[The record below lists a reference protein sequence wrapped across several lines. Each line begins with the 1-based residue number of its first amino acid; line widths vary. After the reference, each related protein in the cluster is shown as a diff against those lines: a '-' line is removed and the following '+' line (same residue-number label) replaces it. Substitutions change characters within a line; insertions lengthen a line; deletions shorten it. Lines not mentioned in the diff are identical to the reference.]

1 MTRSDRREKILQLI
15 AQKDIETQSELT
27 KELVDAGFQVT
38 QATVS
43 RDIKDL
49 GLVKA
54 ASAKGYKYLHSPSSD
69 QNTRL
74 LNIFKESVIGI
85 QTAMNL
91 IVLKTM
97 SGSANSACVII
108 DKLNIEGVV
117 GTLAGDDTIVVI
129 IKNLELVDS
138 VTTYLKTLMHKK

>member
-1 MTRSDRREKILQLI
+1 MVRTDRQDKILELI
-15 AQKDIETQSELT
+15 EHKDIETQAELTSELV
-27 KELVDAGFQVT
+27 KAGFQVT

-49 GLVKA
+49 GLIKA
-54 ASAKGYKYLHSPSSD
+54 ASARGYKYLYG
-69 QNTRL
+69 QNNDHNSRL
-74 LNIFKESVIGI
+74 LNIFKESVISI

-117 GTLAGDDTIVVI
+117 GTLAGDDNLVVI
-129 IKNLELVDS
+129 VKNLDLVDS
-138 VTTYLKTLMHKK
+138 VTTRLKNLMQKK

>member
-1 MTRSDRREKILQLI
+1 MTRSDRRDKILQLI
-15 AQKDIETQSELT
+15 AQKDIETQAELT
-27 KELVDAGFQVT
+27 RELIDAGFQVT

-54 ASAKGYKYLHSPSSD
+54 ASAKGYRYLHNVGND

-74 LNIFKESVIGI
+74 FNIFKESVISI
-85 QTAMNL
+85 QPAMNL
-91 IVLKTM
+91 IILKTM

-138 VTTYLKTLMHKK
+138 VTTYLKTLMQKR

>member
-1 MTRSDRREKILQLI
+1 MTRSDRRNKILELI

-27 KELVDAGFQVT
+27 QELIAAGFRVT

-54 ASAKGYKYLHSPSSD
+54 ASAKGYKYLYNPGND

-74 LNIFKESVIGI
+74 LNIFKESVVSI

-117 GTLAGDDTIVVI
+117 GTLAGDDTLVVI
-129 IKNLELVDS
+129 VKNLDLVES
-138 VTTYLKTLMHKK
+138 VMTYLKTLMHKK